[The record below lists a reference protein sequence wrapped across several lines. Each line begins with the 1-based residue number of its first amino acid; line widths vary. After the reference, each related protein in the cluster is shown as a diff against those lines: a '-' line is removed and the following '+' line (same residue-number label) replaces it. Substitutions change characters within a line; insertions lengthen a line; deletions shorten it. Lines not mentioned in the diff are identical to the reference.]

1 MPDHLF
7 PILRKEIRHHTTG
20 QGGGPV
26 IKDTIF
32 MRIGDLFTGAF
43 PMFKIYNVPIGSSI
57 LIDDGCIALA
67 VMEKMMNT

>member
-1 MPDHLF
+1 M
-7 PILRKEIRHHTTG
+7 
-20 QGGGPV
+20 

>member
-1 MPDHLF
+1 M
-7 PILRKEIRHHTTG
+7 
-20 QGGGPV
+20 

-57 LIDDGCIALA
+57 LIDDRCIALA
-67 VMEKMMNT
+67 VMEKDDEYLSCYDISPFCFEDR